1 MSRNKKEELIALL
14 FLSPIHWVWVKRT
27 RTRVKVRGM
36 VINRT
41 RIRVR
46 IKWTWARVWIIT
58 IRESFVSFMGIR
70 IIIIAILV
78 LF

>member
-1 MSRNKKEELIALL
+1 
-14 FLSPIHWVWVKRT
+14 VWVKRA

-46 IKWTWARVWIIT
+46 IKWTWARIWIIT

-70 IIIIAILV
+70 IIPIDIR
-78 LF
+78 

>member
-1 MSRNKKEELIALL
+1 
-14 FLSPIHWVWVKRT
+14 VWVKRP
-27 RTRVKVRGM
+27 RARVKVRGM

-46 IKWTWARVWIIT
+46 IKWTWARIWIVT
-58 IRESFVSFMGIR
+58 IRESFVSFMRIQ
-70 IIIIAILV
+70 IIIIAILI

>member
-1 MSRNKKEELIALL
+1 
-14 FLSPIHWVWVKRT
+14 VWVKRP
-27 RTRVKVRGM
+27 RARVKVRGM

-46 IKWTWARVWIIT
+46 IKWTWARIWIVT
-58 IRESFVSFMGIR
+58 IRESFVSFMRIR
-70 IIIIAILV
+70 IIIIAILI